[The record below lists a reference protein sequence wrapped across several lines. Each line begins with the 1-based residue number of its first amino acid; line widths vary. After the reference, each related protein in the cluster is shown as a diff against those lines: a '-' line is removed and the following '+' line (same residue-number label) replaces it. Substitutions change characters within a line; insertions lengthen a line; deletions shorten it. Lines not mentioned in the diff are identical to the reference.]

1 MSEGKGPIAMKCQD
15 CGERDSKVHMMQIIN
30 NEKVVLNLCEECAA
44 KRGFHSPLDNI
55 PFPLA
60 DFLANMLTS
69 ETPGKGSSEPSGPP
83 LVCPGCGLTF
93 EEFSRQGR
101 FGCGECYRAFR
112 EKLQGLLRKIH
123 GSSLHRGK
131 LPPLLSDE
139 GGAIKEQ
146 ERLHD
151 ELQRAIMEEDF
162 ERAADLRDKLKSLQG
177 LSVAGK
183 GKD

>member
-1 MSEGKGPIAMKCQD
+1 MKCQD
-15 CGERDSKVHMMQIIN
+15 CGKRESKIHMMQIIN

-60 DFLANMLTS
+60 DFLAGMLTS
-69 ETPGKGSSEPSGPP
+69 ETSGKGASEPSGPP
-83 LVCPGCGLTF
+83 LVCPNCGLTF

-101 FGCGECYRAFR
+101 FGCGQCYRAFR

-139 GGAIKEQ
+139 GGMIKEQ
-146 ERLHD
+146 ERLNE
-151 ELQRAIMEEDF
+151 ELRRAIMEEDF
-162 ERAADLRDKLKSLQG
+162 ERAADLRDKLKSLQEQPA
-177 LSVAGK
+177 LV
-183 GKD
+183 KDKE

>member
-1 MSEGKGPIAMKCQD
+1 MKCQD
-15 CGERDSKVHMMQIIN
+15 CGERESKVHLTQIVN

-60 DFLANMLTS
+60 DFLAGMLTAES
-69 ETPGKGSSEPSGPP
+69 AGKSADESAEPP
-83 LVCPGCGLTF
+83 LVCPACGLSF
-93 EEFSRQGR
+93 HEFSRQGR

-131 LPPLLSDE
+131 LPPLLSEE
-139 GGAIKEQ
+139 GGVIKEQ
-146 ERLHD
+146 ERLQE
-151 ELQRAIMEEDF
+151 ELQRAIGDEDF
-162 ERAADLRDKLKSLQG
+162 ERAADLRDKLKSLTEHPETVK
-177 LSVAGK
+177 S
-183 GKD
+183 KD